1 MPVGKIILLGLLG
14 LVVAEAA
21 VFLTVAWLVGTALAM
36 LLLAVPAA
44 AGLAILLRMGR
55 RLAGRIADIL
65 SQSDFAAAGTRPNG
79 VLTTVAALLLLVPG
93 FLTDLAG
100 LALLIPA
107 VQMRLI
113 AATPLGRPRPSGRV
127 LELDRG
133 QWHDLPERQIDQE
146 RSEIPKV
153 PPKRAKAC

>member
-1 MPVGKIILLGLLG
+1 MPVGRIILVGLLG
-14 LVVAEAA
+14 LVVAETA
-21 VFLTVAWLVGTALAM
+21 VFLTVAWLVGTAIAV

-44 AGLAILLRMGR
+44 VGIAILLRMGR

-65 SQSDFAAAGTRPNG
+65 SQSDFAAAGTRPSG
-79 VLTTVAALLLLVPG
+79 LLTTLAALLLLLPG
-93 FLTDLAG
+93 FLTDLVG

-113 AATPLGRPRPSGRV
+113 AAAPLGRQRPSGRV

-133 QWHDLPERQIDQE
+133 QWHDLPERQIDQK
-146 RSEIPKV
+146 RGDIPKV